1 MYNTMNIEE
10 IKTVLIV
17 GGGTMGQQTAL
28 ICALHG
34 YNVVM
39 HDISMEILE
48 KGFERLKKNS
58 QRLIASNEFS
68 QDETAAAILRI
79 TLADQPETAAQ
90 DADLIIES
98 IPEDPKL
105 KAKIFA
111 GFHQLCKPETIFTT
125 NTSSLVPSMFAHS
138 VGRPEKFCAFHFH
151 DIAITKIVD
160 IMPHPG
166 TAPETT
172 ALVKDFAVKIG
183 QIPIELK
190 TENPGY
196 VFNTM
201 LMACLKSALT
211 LACRNVASIEDI
223 DRSWMGVLNTPIGP
237 FGMIDSIGIDT
248 VWKVTNFWAQKRQDQ
263 QALANSAFLK
273 TYVDQGDL
281 GIKSGK
287 GFYSYPTPAFAKKNF
302 LTSGAGLK

>member
-1 MYNTMNIEE
+1 MNIEA

-58 QRLIASNEFS
+58 QRLMASNEFS
-68 QDETAAAILRI
+68 PDETAAAILRI

-190 TENPGY
+190 TETPGY

-302 LTSGAGLK
+302 LTSRAGLK

>member
-1 MYNTMNIEE
+1 MNIEE
-10 IKTVLIV
+10 IKTVLII

-34 YNVVM
+34 YDVVM
-39 HDISMEILE
+39 HDISMAILE
-48 KGFERLKKNS
+48 KGLDRLKKNS
-58 QRLIASNEFS
+58 QRLASANAFS
-68 QDETAAAILRI
+68 EEKTATAISRI
-79 TLADQPETAAQ
+79 TLTDKPETAAQ
-90 DADLIIES
+90 NVDLIIES
-98 IPEDPKL
+98 VPEDPKL

-111 GFHQLCKPETIFTT
+111 AFHELCKPETIFTT
-125 NTSSLVPSMFAHS
+125 NTSSLVPSMFAHA

-201 LMACLKSALT
+201 LMACLGSALT
-211 LACRNVASIEDI
+211 LASRNVASIKDI
-223 DRSWMGVLNTPIGP
+223 DRSWMGVLKTPIGP
-237 FGMIDSIGIDT
+237 FGMIDSIGLDT
-248 VWKVTNFWAQKRQDQ
+248 VWKVTDFWAQKRQDQ
-263 QALANSAFLK
+263 QGLANAAFLK

-287 GFYSYPTPAFAKKNF
+287 GFYSYPAPTFAQKDF
-302 LTSGAGLK
+302 LTSGASLK